1 MTNNNNLKVLGT
13 CIVCFFLLGASASE
27 KDGDLDVSRP
37 QGPVFSL
44 NPSAK
49 MQGTCPQKRNTRRAP
64 PEYMRMGSPVDDL
77 PVNFR
82 AGEALYHLD
91 AKPKPCKDCH
101 GVNGNGKGPEYKRLA
116 PEPRNFHC
124 KTTMNEISDG
134 QMFWII
140 QSGSFGT
147 AMPAY
152 KELSDE
158 EIWQLI
164 LYIRHFTK

>member
-1 MTNNNNLKVLGT
+1 MMSEKCLNVAGVFIACL
-13 CIVCFFLLGASASE
+13 FLLGVDAPENEKAS
-27 KDGDLDVSRP
+27 DLSRP

-101 GVNGNGKGPEYKRLA
+101 GVNGNGRGPEYKRLA

-124 KTTMNEISDG
+124 KTTMNEISNG

-140 QSGSFGT
+140 QSG
-147 AMPAY
+147 
-152 KELSDE
+152 
-158 EIWQLI
+158 
-164 LYIRHFTK
+164 